1 MARKNQEN
9 HSTLVGI
16 TEIVER
22 YLPMSKR
29 KARRFVKMYLNPIWI
44 GNSMYVDREL
54 LTALLDGLNGN
65 QFPLNDGNAEKAN

>member
-29 KARRFVKMYLNPIWI
+29 KVRRFVKMYLDPIWI
-44 GNSMYVDREL
+44 GNQMYVDREL
-54 LTALLDGLNGN
+54 L
-65 QFPLNDGNAEKAN
+65 

>member
-29 KARRFVKMYLNPIWI
+29 KVRRFVKMYLDPIWI
-44 GNSMYVDREL
+44 GSQMYVDREL
-54 LTALLDGLNGN
+54 LEALLNGLNGN
-65 QFPLNDGNAEKAN
+65 QFPLDKKSEEK

>member
-29 KARRFVKMYLNPIWI
+29 KVRRFVKMYLDPIWI
-44 GNSMYVDREL
+44 GNQMYVDREL
-54 LTALLDGLNGN
+54 LEALLNGLNGN
-65 QFPLNDGNAEKAN
+65 QFPLDKKSEEK